1 MSTHLFLCILCYSSI
16 QLTKNSL
23 QKKNCIFSEKSFK
36 RKIYHHLYFISG
48 SIHFSKMG
56 VVLRNKIKMNISKW
70 IDAIVL
76 KLTACDSMLGLCQ
89 HFFLRGI
96 VNQSINHRWENT
108 TQHINL
114 FTKLLFNF
122 FSTTTKKT
130 FIVINDLKLLA
141 SLSSRDAI
149 IQPIFTLKKCLIHP
163 QQTAKNMYIRH
174 FLFLKG
180 FLYTNI
186 LFKIPTC

>member
-1 MSTHLFLCILCYSSI
+1 
-16 QLTKNSL
+16 
-23 QKKNCIFSEKSFK
+23 
-36 RKIYHHLYFISG
+36 
-48 SIHFSKMG
+48 
-56 VVLRNKIKMNISKW
+56 
-70 IDAIVL
+70 
-76 KLTACDSMLGLCQ
+76 MLGLCQ

-96 VNQSINHRWENT
+96 VNQSINRRSENT

-163 QQTAKNMYIRH
+163 QQIAKNMYIRH